1 MNVQYNEECLL
12 LLFLCVR
19 TLAVMPIHSRLQQT
33 FDTEVTRHIEE
44 RKTLTLELQRISS
57 EQQLQ
62 LVKSQQE
69 LEECRE
75 EKRMM
80 AEEKDEAIDE
90 YKQQCTKLQEKV
102 KIAYSEVNI
111 SFSLPLSFFSS
122 LLPYTCTY
130 NICVMYLN
138 ELVNLISHV

>member
-1 MNVQYNEECLL
+1 M
-12 LLFLCVR
+12 
-19 TLAVMPIHSRLQQT
+19 
-33 FDTEVTRHIEE
+33 
-44 RKTLTLELQRISS
+44 
-57 EQQLQ
+57 
-62 LVKSQQE
+62 KSQQE

-122 LLPYTCTY
+122 LVPSYTCAYIQCNYVFERTSESHLPCI
-130 NICVMYLN
+130 NQRN
-138 ELVNLISHV
+138 ET